1 MTLPEKMLA
10 MLLEQPGTPLQVR
23 ELPLPVPGPDQVLL
37 KVHACGVCRTDLHIL
52 DGELQQPKLPL
63 IMGHQIVGILVD
75 TGENVTRFQHGERIG
90 VPWLGYTDGS
100 CQYCQ
105 QGQENLCDHPLF
117 TGYTI
122 NGGFA
127 QYTVADQRYCF
138 SLPDDYSDLQVAP
151 LLCAGMIGYRTY
163 RLAGERKDR
172 LGIFGFGAAGHITAQ
187 IAIHNGQQV
196 YAFTRPGD
204 LEAQEFARRIGAV
217 WAGDSNQQPPTKLDS
232 ALIFAPVG
240 SLIVDA
246 LRATVKGGTVVS
258 GGIHMSDIPAFP
270 YHLLWDERQIR
281 SVANLTRR
289 DGEEFLSLA
298 PQVPVQVEATP
309 YPLLEAN
316 QVLHD
321 LRTGKLQGAAVL
333 IIDHP
338 SDQ

>member
-1 MTLPEKMLA
+1 MKLPEKMLA
-10 MLLEQPGTPLQVR
+10 MLLEQPGTPLKVR
-23 ELPLPVPGPDQVLL
+23 ERPIPVPGPDQVLL
-37 KVHACGVCRTDLHIL
+37 KVHACGVCRTDLHIM
-52 DGELQQPKLPL
+52 DGELQHPTLPL
-63 IMGHQIVGILVD
+63 IMGHQIVGTLVD
-75 TGENVTRFQHGERIG
+75 TGENVTRFQDGERIG

-172 LGIFGFGAAGHITAQ
+172 LGIYGFGAAGHITAQ

-298 PQVPVQVEATP
+298 PQVPVKTEATP

-316 QVLHD
+316 QALQD
-321 LRTGKLQGAAVL
+321 LRTGQLRGAAVL